1 MNDDLGRGY
10 DDHVKRS
17 MRTAPDG
24 RLVWALP
31 IVVLVVAVVVANLR

>member
-1 MNDDLGRGY
+1 
-10 DDHVKRS
+10 
-17 MRTAPDG
+17 MRTAPRWFGDG